1 MADTKKTRICPICGR
16 EYTDYPALS
25 RRDSITE
32 ICPDCGVSE
41 ALEDFCNN
49 YSINNKEE
57 ENERFCECW
66 D

>member
-1 MADTKKTRICPICGR
+1 MAGTKKTRICPICGR

-25 RRDSITE
+25 RRDNATE

-41 ALEDFCNN
+41 ALEDFFDNSN
-49 YSINNKEE
+49 VQ
-57 ENERFCECW
+57 

>member
-1 MADTKKTRICPICGR
+1 MTVTKKTRICPICGR

-41 ALEDFCNN
+41 ALEDFFNN
-49 YSINNKEE
+49 SNVQDKEE
-57 ENERFCECW
+57 EK
-66 D
+66 

>member
-1 MADTKKTRICPICGR
+1 MAEMKKTRICPICGR

-25 RRDSITE
+25 RRDNITE

-41 ALEDFCNN
+41 ALEDFFNN
-49 YSINNKEE
+49 SNVQDKEE

>member
-1 MADTKKTRICPICGR
+1 MAGTKKTRICPICGR

-25 RRDSITE
+25 RRDGITE

-49 YSINNKEE
+49 YNINNKEE